1 MPDNGQA
8 FSFLAMQWGP
18 MRLFCASESGALARP
33 FSTAFIAM
41 IK

>member
-1 MPDNGQA
+1 MGL
-8 FSFLAMQWGP
+8 S